1 MILAEQTIVL
11 TGGAGSIGDFLVS
24 NLYQSAS
31 RLVVVDKNEE
41 KLQIL
46 KNRFNNIEVYCC
58 DLTAPEKVSETVGEI
73 FKTNKVSVLINNAG
87 FIHSEPLVN
96 ILKPE
101 ERKHSFIAWDE
112 TIKANL
118 YSAFY
123 MSATAAEQM
132 VAQKIKGLIINISSI
147 SAKGNMGQTAYSAA
161 KAGIEAMTITWAKE
175 LGMFGI
181 RAAAI
186 APGFFDT
193 ASTQNSLSEANIK
206 KWSKSVPLNRLGKFE
221 ELASGI
227 RFIIENDY
235 YNAQTLSI
243 DGGLK
248 I

>member
-1 MILAEQTIVL
+1 MILAEQTIIL
-11 TGGAGSIGDFLVS
+11 TGGAGSIGEFLVS
-24 NLYQSAS
+24 NLLESAGK
-31 RLVVVDKNEE
+31 LVVVDKNEE
-41 KLQIL
+41 KLQAL
-46 KNRFNNIEVYCC
+46 KNRFNNIEIFSC
-58 DLTAPEKVSETVGEI
+58 DLTDAGKVLETVTQI
-73 FKTNKVSVLINNAG
+73 FKTYQGSVLINNAG
-87 FIHSEPLVN
+87 FIHSEPLIN
-96 ILKPE
+96 ILKPD
-101 ERKHSFIAWDE
+101 ERKHSFTAWDD

-118 YSAFY
+118 YSTFY
-123 MSATAAEQM
+123 MTATVAEQM

-206 KWSKSVPLNRLGKFE
+206 KWSKSVPLNRLGKLE
-221 ELASGI
+221 ELASGV

-235 YNAQTLSI
+235 YNAQTLAI

>member
-1 MILAEQTIVL
+1 MILKEQVIVL
-11 TGGAGSIGDFLVS
+11 TGGAGSIGEFLVS
-24 NLYQSAS
+24 NFVNDAGKII
-31 RLVVVDKNEE
+31 VVDKNDE
-41 KLQIL
+41 KLQAL
-46 KNRFNNIEVYCC
+46 KNRFEKIETRYC
-58 DLTAPEKVSETVGEI
+58 DLVDGIAVSETVSDI
-73 FKTNKVSVLINNAG
+73 FRENNVSVLINNAG
-87 FIHSEPLVN
+87 FIHSEPLIN

-101 ERKHSFIAWDE
+101 ERKHSFEAWDD

-118 YSAFY
+118 YSTFY
-123 MSATAAEQM
+123 MAATVAEQM
-132 VAQKIKGLIINISSI
+132 VTKKIKGLIINISSI

-161 KAGIEAMTITWAKE
+161 KAGIEAMTVTWAKE

-181 RAAAI
+181 RSAAI

-206 KWSKSVPLNRLGKFE
+206 KWSKSVPLNRLGKLD
-221 ELASGI
+221 ELASAV